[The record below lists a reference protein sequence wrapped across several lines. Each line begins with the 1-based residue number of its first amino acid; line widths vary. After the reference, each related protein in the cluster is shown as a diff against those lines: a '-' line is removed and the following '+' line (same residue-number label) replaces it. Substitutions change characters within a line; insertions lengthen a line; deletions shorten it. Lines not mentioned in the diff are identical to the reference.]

1 MDDIDA
7 VEFLLDKLRAT
18 KSNAEFFKAMNR

>member
-1 MDDIDA
+1 MDDLEA
-7 VEFLLDKLRAT
+7 VEFLLDKLNAT